1 MQEASVLR
9 PRPSHPDPRAA
20 LHQKNFCII
29 VSIAGAEVVTTRAIE
44 NKPDDSIEK
53 RLYGLAIQR
62 SVQESKRFGGFID
75 TFGEIKSRRQKKG
88 QCVKM
93 WLTFDTVWL

>member
-1 MQEASVLR
+1 MLR

-20 LHQKNFCII
+20 LHQKNFYII
-29 VSIAGAEVVTTRAIE
+29 VSIAGEEVETTRAIE

-75 TFGEIKSRRQKKG
+75 TFGEIKSRRQKNV
-88 QCVKM
+88 QCAIM
-93 WLTFDTVWL
+93 WPTFDTVWL

>member
-1 MQEASVLR
+1 MLR

-20 LHQKNFCII
+20 LHQKNVCII

-75 TFGEIKSRRQKKG
+75 TFGEIKSRRQKNV
-88 QCVKM
+88 QCAIM
-93 WLTFDTVWL
+93 WPTFDTVWL